1 MDKIEKIGW
10 LEQLKIACLKPR
22 QYRRLL
28 EVAKGRVVMF
38 FAVITLITTIL
49 GFGFDVLGFGI
60 SVGGAKNFI
69 LHRLPAFE
77 LKDGELQ
84 IEQQMDFTFAGV
96 HFLADT
102 KKDKVSVDD
111 LSNKYSLE
119 IAFAKD
125 EMVLKNAVAGQVIN
139 RIPFSG
145 FQNAVFDNQ
154 AMTALIPVIYAFIGI
169 MFIVQWGVNVVS
181 YLSICVFI
189 SMLVYFNQKTRL
201 DQTEDERAKVSFG
214 KIFKLSI
221 YARVIFQLIETVGI
235 TAGAAIFSGMVWMFI
250 SYFGSYELLLMG
262 FMKPENK
269 ESSGPVI

>member
-1 MDKIEKIGW
+1 M
-10 LEQLKIACLKPR
+10 
-22 QYRRLL
+22 
-28 EVAKGRVVMF
+28 
-38 FAVITLITTIL
+38 
-49 GFGFDVLGFGI
+49 
-60 SVGGAKNFI
+60 
-69 LHRLPAFE
+69 
-77 LKDGELQ
+77 
-84 IEQQMDFTFAGV
+84 
-96 HFLADT
+96 
-102 KKDKVSVDD
+102 DD

-154 AMTALIPVIYAFIGI
+154 AMTTLIPVIYVFIGI

-201 DQTEDERAKVSFG
+201 DQTEEERSNVSFG

-221 YARVIFQLIETVGI
+221 YARVVFQLIETVGI
-235 TAGAAIFSGMVWMFI
+235 TAGAAVFSGMVWMFI

>member
-1 MDKIEKIGW
+1 MEKIEKIGW
-10 LEQLKIACLKPR
+10 LEQLKIACLKPG

-38 FAVITLITTIL
+38 FAVITLIITML
-49 GFGFDVLGFGI
+49 GFGLDVLGFGI

-77 LKDGELQ
+77 LKDGELSVD
-84 IEQQMDFTFAGV
+84 QQMDFTFAGI
-96 HFLADT
+96 HFLANT
-102 KKDKVSVDD
+102 KEEKVSVDQLD
-111 LSNKYSLE
+111 NKYSIE

-125 EMVLKNAVAGQVIN
+125 EMVLKNTVAGQVIN

-145 FQNAVFDNQ
+145 MKNIEFDNR
-154 AMTALIPVIYAFIGI
+154 AMTALIPGIYLLIGI
-169 MFIVQWGVNVVS
+169 LFIAQWIVNIIS
-181 YLSICVFI
+181 YLSICIFI

-201 DQTEDERAKVSFG
+201 DQTQKEREGVSFG

-221 YARVIFQLIETVGI
+221 YARVIFQLIETAGV
-235 TAGAAIFSGMVWMFI
+235 TAGAAMFSGMVWMFI

-262 FMKPENK
+262 FVKPEKK
-269 ESSGPVI
+269 ESSDSFF